1 MTTQKTRNH
10 AMSCKMKTEK
20 CGFAALLV
28 VFARPRLVGE
38 RTNHTECFG
47 EAKSEP
53 PHFLVTRKGQER
65 GLFSE
70 AVRSVEKRLHF
81 TLQKTF
87 PTYSPTTSFSFF
99 FLVCAKT
106 SNERESPIK
115 KEEKKKRK
123 IVPKPVRTQ
132 RSSRRIHKTQRG
144 TPFFVLWTQTPPTFC
159 SIDD

>member
-1 MTTQKTRNH
+1 MWFCRTTCRVCST
-10 AMSCKMKTEK
+10 SF
-20 CGFAALLV
+20 GW
-28 VFARPRLVGE
+28 GE
-38 RTNHTECFG
+38 NESHRMLWGGKIGTTTF
-47 EAKSEP
+47 
-53 PHFLVTRKGQER
+53 FVTRKGQER

>member
-1 MTTQKTRNH
+1 MVLPHYLSCLLDLVWLGRERITQNALGRQNRNH
-10 AMSCKMKTEK
+10 HIFCHTKRT
-20 CGFAALLV
+20 
-28 VFARPRLVGE
+28 GE
-38 RTNHTECFG
+38 RAFFRG
-47 EAKSEP
+47 SAQRRKEAP
-53 PHFLVTRKGQER
+53 
-65 GLFSE
+65 
-70 AVRSVEKRLHF
+70 LHSAKDVSNILPNDIF
-81 TLQKTF
+81 F
-87 PTYSPTTSFSFF
+87 FF

>member
-1 MTTQKTRNH
+1 MWFCRTTCCVCSTSFGWGENESHRMLWGGKIGTTTFFCHTKR
-10 AMSCKMKTEK
+10 T
-20 CGFAALLV
+20 
-28 VFARPRLVGE
+28 GE
-38 RTNHTECFG
+38 RAFFRG
-47 EAKSEP
+47 SAQRRKEAP
-53 PHFLVTRKGQER
+53 
-65 GLFSE
+65 
-70 AVRSVEKRLHF
+70 LHSAKDVSNILPNDIF
-81 TLQKTF
+81 F
-87 PTYSPTTSFSFF
+87 FF